1 MLNPDLLS
9 LKLQIICPTK
19 TYDKQN
25 LNLLVLDSGQ
35 CVGDKLLLGQL
46 LFPNIFKL
54 NKNRVF
60 NFSTLTKI
68 QLQKVE
74 SKRCIK

>member
-1 MLNPDLLS
+1 MIS
-9 LKLQIICPTK
+9 K
-19 TYDKQN
+19 N

-35 CVGDKLLLGQL
+35 CVSDRLLLGQL
-46 LFPNIFKL
+46 LFPNIVKL

-60 NFSTLTKI
+60 NFCTLTKI